1 MPWEWAV
8 GRSPL
13 PRGGMCLNTFIGRRL
28 LAMLPVLLTVSFLVF
43 SLSLLIPGDPAVAM
57 LGRDATKEQVQA
69 LRLELGL
76 DRPLL
81 IQYGIWLQR
90 AAHGD
95 LGRSLLNGRPVAEQV
110 LSRFPITLSIAVS
123 SLVLALLMAI
133 PFGMVAA
140 VRRGTFWD
148 VGVMFMSLVG
158 ISVPGFWMGMLLLML
173 FSVRLGWFPVSGFI
187 SIWQDPIQG
196 LRFLALPSV
205 SLGLI
210 LGGVFARMTRS
221 SLLDVLGQD
230 YVRTA
235 RAKGLAE
242 RRVLFG
248 HALRGALLPVVTV
261 VSVEFGWL
269 LSGTVVIESVFAIP
283 GMGRLMIYSIENRD
297 YPTLQGAV
305 LYASLTYLCMNLLA
319 DLLYSL
325 MDPRIRYS

>member
-1 MPWEWAV
+1 MPQ
-8 GRSPL
+8 
-13 PRGGMCLNTFIGRRL
+13 GGMRLYTFIGRRL

-57 LGRDATKEQVQA
+57 LGRDATKEQLQA
-69 LRLELGL
+69 LRDELGL

-81 IQYGIWLQR
+81 VQYGLWLRR

-95 LGRSLLNGRPVAEQV
+95 LGRSLLNGRPVGEQV
-110 LSRFPITLSIAVS
+110 LSRFPITFSIAVS
-123 SLVLALLMAI
+123 SLLLALLIAI
-133 PFGMVAA
+133 PAGTIAA

-148 VGVMFMSLVG
+148 AGIMLLSLVG
-158 ISVPGFWMGMLLLML
+158 ISVPGFWMGMLLIIL
-173 FSVRLGWFPVSGFI
+173 FSVHLGWFPVSGFV
-187 SIWQDPIQG
+187 SIWQNPLQG
-196 LRFLALPSV
+196 LRYLALPSF

-210 LGGVFARMTRS
+210 LGSVFARMTRS

-261 VSVEFGWL
+261 VAVEFGWL
-269 LSGTVVIESVFAIP
+269 LSGTVVVESVFAIP

-297 YPTLQGAV
+297 YPTLQGVV
-305 LYASLTYLCMNLLA
+305 LYASLTYLCMNLAA
-319 DLLYSL
+319 DLIYSL
-325 MDPRIRYS
+325 LDPRIRYS